1 MTSEGSNMLQILCN
15 LVVPGLGT
23 LFMRKPVVGTIQLLM
38 LVCALVLA
46 ATVFLVFFG
55 IVVWFIDLI
64 WALGVGIFWYR
75 RRRQNSRKVTA
86 SSESH

>member
-1 MTSEGSNMLQILCN
+1 MLQILCN